1 MKLLVIAKL
10 RVEGI
15 HAWRDCPLKEV
26 AFLRHPHRHE
36 FHITCTKAVT
46 HGDRDVE
53 IIMLKRAVAKHLAD
67 LYGTPCD
74 FGTQSCEQIA
84 AGLFRHFEL
93 DSCEVLE
100 DGENGGLV
108 LL

>member
-36 FHITCTKAVT
+36 FH
-46 HGDRDVE
+46 
-53 IIMLKRAVAKHLAD
+53 KRAVAKHLAD